1 MQKISRRE
9 ASVIL
14 GKEASI
20 FAFIGAGSCLWNRA
34 WLLPGALIGGGIC
47 WWIWDAQR
55 KKYRCHSCRSR
66 LPYFLYEQSA
76 DGTVYCPE
84 CGAELELTQSPKFS
98 LPIPKK
104 RSPVIMAGWLLL
116 IGALWGYAWQAAE
129 RYSPWTLGIGTAY
142 RGSLAFLAFYLIP
155 IILHRY
161 LGKPCPHC
169 GGHVPNS
176 WMFRRYMGKKQNCCT
191 HCGKQLQP

>member
-14 GKEASI
+14 GREAAI
-20 FAFIGAGSCLWNRA
+20 FGFIGAGICLWRRA
-34 WLLPGALIGGGIC
+34 WLLAGALIC
-47 WWIWDAQR
+47 WGIWDAQR
-55 KKYRCHSCRSR
+55 KKFRCHSCRSR

-76 DGTVYCPE
+76 GGTVYCPE

-116 IGALWGYAWQAAE
+116 IGRCGDMSGRRRRRLP
-129 RYSPWTLGIGTAY
+129 SGTAPG
-142 RGSLAFLAFYLIP
+142 RWARVQLIGAVWRFWP
-155 IILHRY
+155 FI
-161 LGKPCPHC
+161 
-169 GGHVPNS
+169 
-176 WMFRRYMGKKQNCCT
+176 
-191 HCGKQLQP
+191 